1 LAARGGLTEVHM
13 KIQILGSGC
22 AKCRLL
28 EENVKTAVKNT
39 GVSAEVGKVTDP
51 EQIIGFGVM
60 MTPALVVDGEVRS
73 SGRVLSADQVAQ
85 IIAPGENR

>member
-1 LAARGGLTEVHM
+1 M

-28 EENVKTAVKNT
+28 EENVKTAVKNM

-85 IIAPGENR
+85 IIAPGGNR

>member
-1 LAARGGLTEVHM
+1 M

>member
-1 LAARGGLTEVHM
+1 M

-85 IIAPGENR
+85 IIAPGENS

>member
-1 LAARGGLTEVHM
+1 M

-85 IIAPGENR
+85 IIAPGGNR

>member
-1 LAARGGLTEVHM
+1 M

-85 IIAPGENR
+85 IIAPDGNR

>member
-1 LAARGGLTEVHM
+1 M

-28 EENVKTAVKNT
+28 EENVKTAVKNM